1 MANFYWSLLILPT
14 VPGYFSYQSASPT
27 AVFGSRRLPF
37 GWSYRPV
44 FAPRTLE
51 RILLPL
57 VPWFPASLWQYVD
70 DLLLTHTDP
79 HFLAFAGA
87 FAVHLIS
94 SSGLLISPKSSLVP
108 TRNITWLGK
117 EICCHFVSN
126 SPARVA
132 QVVLRLWFPRCVAFS
147 PRSLQR
153 LLGSLQW
160 LCSPSSLS
168 SPYFA
173 SSYALLQRSPPPL
186 LLPWNVRRSLLFA
199 CLYVLRPLHRNP
211 FPSPV
216 CIPMLFCDAAPV
228 SPSQYRVTW
237 FTRNSFATSAR
248 APAWVKSKQ
257 TAELYAIFHSLRQA
271 SLRHFSHIC
280 LVTDNSAAYFTALHG
295 RCTSTHW
302 PRVRIL
308 RRINRV
314 CLESN
319 IQLQLA
325 VTLSE
330 HNPADTFSRFAP
342 TTPLQCVVE
351 SLSRSNTLFLTRF
364 SHPVVRFWWLP
375 SVFPR
380 HLCCGASLPLQET
393 EVSAGN

>member
-1 MANFYWSLLILPT
+1 M
-14 VPGYFSYQSASPT
+14 
-27 AVFGSRRLPF
+27 
-37 GWSYRPV
+37 
-44 FAPRTLE
+44 
-51 RILLPL
+51 LPL
-57 VPWFPASLWQYVD
+57 VPWFPDSLWQYVD

-108 TRNITWLGK
+108 TRNIIWLGK

-132 QVVLRLWFPRCVAFS
+132 QVVLRLWFLRCAAFS
-147 PRSLQR
+147 PRSLQCI
-153 LLGSLQW
+153 LGSLQW

-186 LLPWNVRRSLLFA
+186 LALECVAVTSFRLCA
-199 CLYVLRPLHRNP
+199 LRPLHRNP
-211 FPSPV
+211 FPPPV
-216 CIPMLFCDAAPV
+216 CMLLLFCDAAPI
-228 SPSQYRVTW
+228 SPSQYRVAC
-237 FTRNSFATSAR
+237 FKRNSFATSAR
-248 APAWVKSKQ
+248 APAWVKSQQ

-280 LVTDNSAAYFTALHG
+280 LVTDTSAAYFTALHG

-342 TTPLQCVVE
+342 ITPLQCVVE
-351 SLSRSNTLFLTRF
+351 YLSRSNTLFLTRF
-364 SHPVVRFWWLP
+364 YHPVVRF
-375 SVFPR
+375 
-380 HLCCGASLPLQET
+380 
-393 EVSAGN
+393 